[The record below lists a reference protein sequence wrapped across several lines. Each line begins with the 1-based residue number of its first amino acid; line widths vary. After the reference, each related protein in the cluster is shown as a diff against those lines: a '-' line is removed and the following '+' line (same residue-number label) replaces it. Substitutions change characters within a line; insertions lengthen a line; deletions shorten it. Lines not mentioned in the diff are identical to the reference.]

1 MNFLSSL
8 QLLHQVTKVI
18 VKRIPGKPLK
28 PIQWENGMELPHV
41 CLSNSDEQVPDSVIY
56 LRNEL
61 FHQKGCK
68 IDIKRGKNI
77 SNQTNIIYL
86 YH

>member
-1 MNFLSSL
+1 
-8 QLLHQVTKVI
+8 
-18 VKRIPGKPLK
+18 
-28 PIQWENGMELPHV
+28 MELPHV